1 MLSPV
6 ALDALHF
13 QTAFGPGADRF
24 ARPLGAVGARR
35 GRTIFVGA
43 GPALRAAGV
52 VAERQPS
59 GSNAPGTRLLP

>member
-35 GRTIFVGA
+35 GRTTFVGA
-43 GPALRAAGV
+43 GPAQRVAAV
-52 VAERQPS
+52 VAERQLT
-59 GSNAPGTRLLP
+59 GSTAPGKRPLP